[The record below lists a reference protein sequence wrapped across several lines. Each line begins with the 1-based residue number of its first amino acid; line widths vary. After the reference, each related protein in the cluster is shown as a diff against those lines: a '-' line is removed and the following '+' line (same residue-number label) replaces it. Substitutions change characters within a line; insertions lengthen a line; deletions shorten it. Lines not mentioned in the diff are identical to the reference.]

1 MTAIDVIMK
10 VAKDE
15 VQKLHLIE
23 IGLVTSIFPHAGS
36 GDADNYQCNV
46 KLKNQD
52 LELRKVPVATQRIGL
67 ASVPNVGDMV
77 LIAFINGDI
86 NAPVII
92 GRLYNDT
99 DVPPVNDA
107 GEIVYESPDPAKEGL
122 RRLYMKFPNNVTLTI
137 TDDDVKVEAGKS
149 VITMKTDGDI
159 TIESEAK
166 IDITSSGDMTLKGDN
181 VKIESKSSLEL
192 KAGGSGK
199 LEATGML
206 DVKGQ
211 MVNIN

>member
-1 MTAIDVIMK
+1 VTAIDVIK
-10 VAKDE
+10 SVAKGE
-15 VQKLHLIE
+15 VEKLHLIE
-23 IGLVTSIFPHAGS
+23 IGIVTSIFPHAGS
-36 GDADNYQCNV
+36 GDPDNYQCNV

-52 LELRKVPVATQRIGL
+52 LELRKVPVSTQRIGL

-77 LIAFINGDI
+77 LIACINGDI
-86 NAPVII
+86 NAPVVI

-107 GEIVYESPDPAKEGL
+107 GEIVYESPDPAKGGL

-166 IDITSSGDMTLKGDN
+166 IDIKSSGDMTLKGDN

-192 KAGGSGK
+192 KAGGSGR
-199 LEATGML
+199 LEATGTL